1 MKRIFLLLV
10 VFIAVISCSNKT
22 ESTENSSKNNSAA
35 ETQLISNTLTFEGDF
50 VYYADSAIFSNY
62 AEMKNY
68 PVAMEGEYIN
78 LEREYTAFNFAEPTK
93 VNLKVEGY
101 LEDRAG
107 MEEGTT
113 NKYLIVTKIIGF
125 DTNKITPLFTE

>member
-1 MKRIFLLLV
+1 MKKMFLLFI
-10 VFIAVISCSNKT
+10 VFVAAISCSNKT
-22 ESTENSSKNNSAA
+22 ENDENAAASNN
-35 ETQLISNTLTFEGDF
+35 TQLTSNTISFEGDF

-107 MEEGTT
+107 MEEGTA

-125 DTNKITPLFTE
+125 DTNKTAPLFTE

>member
-1 MKRIFLLLV
+1 MKRIFLLFI
-10 VFIAVISCSNKT
+10 VFIAAVSCSNKT
-22 ESTENSSKNNSAA
+22 ENNENAA
-35 ETQLISNTLTFEGDF
+35 MPNETQLTSNTITFEGDF

-78 LEREYTAFNFAEPTK
+78 LEREYTGFNFTEPTK

-101 LEDRAG
+101 LEDRPG

>member
-1 MKRIFLLLV
+1 MKKIFLLFV
-10 VFIAVISCSNKT
+10 VFVIAISCSNKT
-22 ESTENSSKNNSAA
+22 ENNNAMPN
-35 ETQLISNTLTFEGDF
+35 ETQLTSNTITFEGDF

-125 DTNKITPLFTE
+125 DTNKIAPLFTE

>member
-1 MKRIFLLLV
+1 MRKIFLLFV
-10 VFIAVISCSNKT
+10 VFVIAISCSNKT
-22 ESTENSSKNNSAA
+22 ENNNAMPN
-35 ETQLISNTLTFEGDF
+35 ETQLTSNTITFEGDF

-125 DTNKITPLFTE
+125 DTNKIAPLFTE

>member
-1 MKRIFLLLV
+1 MKKIFLLFV
-10 VFIAVISCSNKT
+10 VFIVAISCSNKT
-22 ESTENSSKNNSAA
+22 ENNENAA
-35 ETQLISNTLTFEGDF
+35 IPNKTQLTSNMLTFEGDF

-101 LEDRAG
+101 LEDRHG

-125 DTNKITPLFTE
+125 DTNKTTPLFTE

>member
-1 MKRIFLLLV
+1 MP
-10 VFIAVISCSNKT
+10 N
-22 ESTENSSKNNSAA
+22 
-35 ETQLISNTLTFEGDF
+35 ETQLTSNTLTFEGDF

-78 LEREYTAFNFAEPTK
+78 LEREYTGFNFAEPTK

-101 LEDRAG
+101 LEDRPG

-113 NKYLIVTKIIGF
+113 NKYLIF
-125 DTNKITPLFTE
+125 LLFM